1 MRYLWGFLVL
11 TTMAGGEAA
20 ASFVEPE
27 QMKGSI
33 GPSMLV
39 VGEAKEAGKASSP
52 SVLAAGE
59 SMPGGPF
66 YPANSPP
73 SIIDLGAPSPGVAA
87 EKVSTSTDKEE
98 DTPALPAMVIRGGL
112 PGDVSSTS
120 RQAGRAEAQAAPMP
134 AAADGKTRPTSGLP
148 GNSRAPEPAI
158 VDAPG

>member
-1 MRYLWGFLVL
+1 MRFLWGFLVL

-27 QMKGSI
+27 PMNGSI

-39 VGEAKEAGKASSP
+39 VVEAKEAGKASSP

-59 SMPGGPF
+59 SMSGAAV
-66 YPANSPP
+66 YPANSPS
-73 SIIDLGAPSPGVAA
+73 SIIELGAPAPGAA
-87 EKVSTSTDKEE
+87 ERVSTSTHRQE
-98 DTPALPAMVIRGGL
+98 DMPALPAMVIRGGL
-112 PGDVSSTS
+112 AGDVVGTS
-120 RQAGRAEAQAAPMP
+120 RQAGRAEAQTPPMP
-134 AAADGKTRPTSGLP
+134 AAADGKARPTSGLP